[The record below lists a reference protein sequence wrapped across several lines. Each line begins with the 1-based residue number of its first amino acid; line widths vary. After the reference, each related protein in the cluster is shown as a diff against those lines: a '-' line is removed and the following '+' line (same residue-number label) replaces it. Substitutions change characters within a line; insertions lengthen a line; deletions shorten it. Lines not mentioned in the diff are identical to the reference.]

1 MTTNASKIAMAA
13 LAAALT
19 LPLAACDLTTPAPPT
34 STTGVAKATADVTV
48 GSDGLTAEQRNI
60 KDRLAAENQP
70 GAIKHLYVVSAYS
83 GDVILYSTVKG
94 KVSSSGKRLSPYTVY
109 AGSYGSAG
117 IDGIPIVI
125 GGERYRTAEVL
136 QDDGTYGSSAEYLY
150 WRDARDVLH
159 QHYVSGGQ
167 IVHVSESPMAWPKI
181 IMNLETA
188 AQP

>member
-1 MTTNASKIAMAA
+1 MTSTTKITMAA
-13 LAAALT
+13 LAAALA
-19 LPLAACDLTTPAPPT
+19 LPIVACDSHWSAPTPTA
-34 STTGVAKATADVTV
+34 TTGVTKATADVEV

-109 AGSYGSAG
+109 AGSYSASS
-117 IDGIPIVI
+117 IDGIPIDI
-125 GGERYRTAEVL
+125 GGERYHTAEVL
-136 QDDGTYGSSAEYLY
+136 QDDGTYGNSAEYLY
-150 WRDARDVLH
+150 WRDSRDILH
-159 QHYVSGGQ
+159 QHYPSGGQ

-181 IMNLETA
+181 ILNLETA
-188 AQP
+188 VQP